1 MRLRPLTVAPQTAY
15 DDGPY
20 DAIKPLEGFNA
31 MPGKHALLLAP
42 MLLSALTT
50 SAGPLSCPAPNP
62 DSLRTAL
69 AHAPAAA
76 PQPMA
81 VVHTEGTLP
90 HHGLYDQSVQAKR
103 DFDYMRV
110 LALAWRSRRDQAAL
124 DRLSNYFDAW
134 TQVYR
139 PSFNPIDETSL
150 DGLIDAY
157 RLSSADLPAATRE
170 NVRQL
175 LRTLAEGYLS
185 RMQAMPPA
193 SRGTAVNNWQSH
205 RVKIATL
212 CAVALDDTRLL
223 NAARA
228 AFVRQLDANMRP
240 DGSVLDYAERDALH
254 YVVYDLE
261 PLSRAALA
269 AKQMGQNWLDL
280 PGASGQ
286 RLRTGLDWL
295 LPYADGQQHHEEY
308 VHTTVAFDLQRR
320 DAGLPGFSGQWEPKS
335 AAALY
340 WTASLLDA
348 RYLPLAQRLA
358 QTPPLWLAAQCS
370 G

>member
-1 MRLRPLTVAPQTAY
+1 M
-15 DDGPY
+15 
-20 DAIKPLEGFNA
+20 
-31 MPGKHALLLAP
+31 
-42 MLLSALTT
+42 LSAVAA
-50 SAGPLSCPAPNP
+50 SAAPLSCPSPKP
-62 DSLRTAL
+62 DNLRAAL

-76 PQPMA
+76 PQAMP

-90 HHGLYDQSVQAKR
+90 HQGLYDQSVQAKR

-110 LALAWRSRRDQAAL
+110 LALAWRTRRDQAAL

-157 RLSSADLPAATRE
+157 RLSAADLPAATRE

-175 LRTLAEGYLS
+175 LRALAEGYLA
-185 RMQAMPPA
+185 RMQTMPA
-193 SRGTAVNNWQSH
+193 ANRGTLVNNWQSH

-212 CAVALDDTRLL
+212 AAVALDAPRLL

-228 AFVRQLDANMRP
+228 AYLRQLDANMRA
-240 DGSVLDYAERDALH
+240 DGSVLDFAERDALH

-261 PLSRAALA
+261 PLTRAALA
-269 AKQMGQNWLDL
+269 AKQMGQDWLDL

-295 LPYADGQQHHEEY
+295 LPYAEGRQRHEEY
-308 VHTTVAFDLQRR
+308 LHTTVKFDLQRR
-320 DAGLPGFSGQWEPKS
+320 DAGLPGFSGEWEPKS

-348 RYLPLAQRLA
+348 RYQPLAQRLA
-358 QTPPLWLAAQCS
+358 KTPPLWLAAQCA